1 MTRILDGVDGH
12 GRSSPEKQHMQ
23 TIWIQRP
30 RSPLMPLALEA
41 ASPRRQ
47 TLRQNHSL
55 REDVKKKNKPLLWTA
70 HSTPLARKVV
80 VATTIPTL
88 REQENDRKRKSRD
101 DILAGNQSMLL
112 DPDSTSPRHSTE
124 RSRNSF
130 IRRSPSRS
138 CQKLE
143 STGGRW

>member
-55 REDVKKKNKPLLWTA
+55 REDVKKKKQTTLVDGSLDSAGEEGGSCNHHT
-70 HSTPLARKVV
+70 HVERARK
-80 VATTIPTL
+80 
-88 REQENDRKRKSRD
+88 
-101 DILAGNQSMLL
+101 
-112 DPDSTSPRHSTE
+112 
-124 RSRNSF
+124 
-130 IRRSPSRS
+130 
-138 CQKLE
+138 
-143 STGGRW
+143 